1 MAAPLFIIGTERSGS
16 NLLRLILDAH
26 PGIVV
31 PHPPH
36 LVRYFL
42 RLQSLYG
49 DLGND
54 ARFAA
59 LVGDMLALV
68 AAHIH
73 PWPWMPTAADVLAR
87 APERS
92 VFGVYLA
99 VHEALRAH
107 SGKGRWGCKS
117 TFMVEH
123 IEAVRARCPGA
134 RFLWLFRDARDVAA
148 SSKESVFSAFTP
160 ALSARLWLRQ
170 QEAALAAEGPDMLR
184 VRYEDLVADPE
195 ASVRRICAFL
205 DEPFHA
211 GMLQWFAGEEASRSA
226 ALSESWA
233 NTAAPMQVSRL
244 RRYRRD
250 LDDAEVGDVEEEAG
264 AMLAELGYP
273 LDQPGRPPLS
283 RFRAWLRELRWAWR
297 DDLLWLRVELRS
309 GRKDRNVGRR
319 RRRYWLMWRIRM
331 RLVLLGR

>member
-42 RLQSLYG
+42 PLQSLYG
-49 DLGND
+49 DLRDD

-59 LVGDMLALV
+59 LVRDMLALV
-68 AAHIH
+68 AGHIH
-73 PWPWMPTAADVLAR
+73 PWPWIPDAAEVLAR

-92 VFGVYLA
+92 VFGVYVA
-99 VHEALRAH
+99 VHEALRERA
-107 SGKGRWGCKS
+107 GKGRWGCKS

-123 IEAVRARCPGA
+123 VEALRALCPGA

-148 SSKESVFSAFTP
+148 SAKESVFSAFTP

-184 VRYEDLVADPE
+184 VRYEDLVAEPE

-205 DEPFHA
+205 DEPFDA
-211 GMLQWFAGEEASRSA
+211 GMLRWFAGEEASRSA

-250 LDDAEVGDVEEEAG
+250 LDDAEIGDVEEVAG
-264 AMLAELGYP
+264 AMLTELGYP
-273 LDQPGRPPLS
+273 PDQPARPPLS
-283 RFRAWLRELRWAWR
+283 RLRAWLREQRWAWQ

-319 RRRYWLMWRIRM
+319 RSRYWLMWRIRM